1 MGQAV
6 CGSTT
11 NTPYNETY
19 ETKAKGQSISLSAL
33 ISSSRALWKPPQG
46 ELMYEKR
53 LLNREKE
60 ICSRLAPFREG
71 QGGRKKLRQK
81 TGSQLL
87 WYCTEAILMG

>member
-1 MGQAV
+1 M
-6 CGSTT
+6 
-11 NTPYNETY
+11 ET
-19 ETKAKGQSISLSAL
+19 
-33 ISSSRALWKPPQG
+33 PQG

-87 WYCTEAILMG
+87 WYFTEAILMG